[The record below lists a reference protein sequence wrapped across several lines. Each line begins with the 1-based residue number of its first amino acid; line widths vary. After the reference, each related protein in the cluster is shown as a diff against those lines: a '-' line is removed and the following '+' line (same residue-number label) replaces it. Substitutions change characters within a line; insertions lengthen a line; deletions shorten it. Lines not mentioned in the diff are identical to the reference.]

1 MYLSPTGHLH
11 LDYGSED
18 SRYVWDARKETKGL
32 VGCRTW
38 SNHDWGV
45 RENRAGALRLWG
57 LCPDSLTPQC
67 DLGQVV

>member
-32 VGCRTW
+32 AGCRTW

-45 RENRAGALRLWG
+45 RENRAGSSSPLGAL
-57 LCPDSLTPQC
+57 P
-67 DLGQVV
+67 